1 LTYANHRSTNAYTA
15 IARKYCTPQLGCGS
29 TTLQPAVGPQYSE
42 GVGYIEHQGPE
53 LESTIYRAPAQRCA
67 RAHTR
72 HRVRITTMRGW
83 GAVRSFDPGSV
94 TRGTVCL
101 TSVCIQA
108 DLKAVVYSQAT
119 GSLRP
124 RPSPRETFEE
134 AFKSFGTCG

>member
-1 LTYANHRSTNAYTA
+1 
-15 IARKYCTPQLGCGS
+15 
-29 TTLQPAVGPQYSE
+29 
-42 GVGYIEHQGPE
+42 
-53 LESTIYRAPAQRCA
+53 
-67 RAHTR
+67 
-72 HRVRITTMRGW
+72 MRGW